1 MSNFTDDWGTLV
13 VGVLFAVSVLVFA
26 SAVLAWMI
34 VVWGN

>member
-1 MSNFTDDWGTLV
+1 MRNFTDDWVTLV

-26 SAVLAWMI
+26 SAVLVFV